1 MIATETAR
9 TIFLVFLGLS
19 LIWVIACIVRNDMQ
33 TIIRAIIVLIIV
45 GLGFFYLNQT
55 KLTTI
60 SFKAV
65 KNDLFPPKTEYYS
78 YEKRVSTVDYVQQ
91 TSYAFAEPS
100 PRFVLDMEEGG
111 KYLSVK
117 DLDPLNRVLQ
127 YVGLPPVKHGVR
139 ELASITGSNHDV
151 NMYRWDDYDLGTLT
165 IERGICHNAR
175 SIETFPC
182 IVNITVRS
190 R

>member
-9 TIFLVFLGLS
+9 TIFLVLLGLS
-19 LIWVIACIVRNDMQ
+19 VIWVIACIVRNDMQ
-33 TIIRAIIVLIIV
+33 TIVRAMVVMIVV

-55 KLTTI
+55 KLKTI
-60 SFKAV
+60 SFKAI
-65 KNDLFPPKTEYYS
+65 KNDLFPPKTVYYS
-78 YEKRVSTVDYVQQ
+78 YDKHVSMVDLAQQ
-91 TSYAFAEPS
+91 TAYTFAEPG

-117 DLDPLNRVLQ
+117 DLDPLNDVLKFI
-127 YVGLPPVKHGVR
+127 GLPPVTHGVR
-139 ELASITGSNHDV
+139 ELASITGSSHDV
-151 NMYRWDDYDLGTLT
+151 NLYRWDDYQLGILT
-165 IERGICHNAR
+165 IERGICHNSR

-182 IVNITVRS
+182 IVSILVRS